1 MRGKFLA
8 FNFLVLALVGFS
20 SAANAADIT
29 PEYLHGNWVIG
40 TTEQK
45 CGDAEAEYFVFN
57 RSFRDNR
64 SEHP

>member
-8 FNFLVLALVGFS
+8 FNFYVMVLICFS
-20 SAANAADIT
+20 SGANAADMA

-45 CGDAEAEYFVFN
+45 CGATDSEYFIFKP
-57 RSFRDNR
+57 
-64 SEHP
+64 EGEK